1 MWHNLI
7 VLGGEKRCAGTTRQG
22 RRCSITSGSDLK
34 DQQGR
39 VIAEPLRRG
48 GAKCMLHM
56 ELFCPI
62 IGCPAEENDIMLFCL
77 DFESTGLD
85 VVLDEVVE
93 VGVVELRSKASFSTT
108 VRPRCSLEARGRNVH
123 GIDDAELM
131 HGPDF
136 GEMFHRMQGFLNAIV
151 DNALADSNSDTDGD
165 SDAGAMPLKFPSPQI
180 VLVSH
185 NGWAT

>member
-1 MWHNLI
+1 
-7 VLGGEKRCAGTTRQG
+7 
-22 RRCSITSGSDLK
+22 
-34 DQQGR
+34 
-39 VIAEPLRRG
+39 
-48 GAKCMLHM
+48 MLHM

-62 IGCPAEENDIMLFCL
+62 VGCPAEENDIMLFCL

-93 VGVVELRSKASFSTT
+93 VGVLELRSKASFSTT

>member
-7 VLGGEKRCAGTTRQG
+7 VLGSEKRCAGTTRQG

-62 IGCPAEENDIMLFCL
+62 VGCPAEANDIMLFCL

-85 VVLDEVVE
+85 VIRDEVI
-93 VGVVELRSKASFSTT
+93 EL
-108 VRPRCSLEARGRNVH
+108 SLIH
-123 GIDDAELM
+123 I
-131 HGPDF
+131 
-136 GEMFHRMQGFLNAIV
+136 
-151 DNALADSNSDTDGD
+151 
-165 SDAGAMPLKFPSPQI
+165 
-180 VLVSH
+180 
-185 NGWAT
+185 